1 MITIEQL
8 MNQVKSLE
16 SDLALLTEEKGY
28 ALSTYNL
35 DDEDDYL
42 DYISLLEDIDYTERM
57 IDRLHDE
64 IDYIEAED
72 DWNLYL

>member
-1 MITIEQL
+1 MKTIEQL
-8 MNQVKSLE
+8 MNQVKALE

-42 DYISLLEDIDYTERM
+42 AYISLLEDIDHTERM
-57 IDRLHDE
+57 IDRLYNE
-64 IDYIEAED
+64 IDYMEAED

>member
-1 MITIEQL
+1 MKTIEQL

>member
-1 MITIEQL
+1 MKTIEQL
-8 MNQVKSLE
+8 MNQIKALE
-16 SDLALLTEEKGY
+16 SDLDLLTEEKGH

-64 IDYIEAED
+64 IDYMKAED

>member
-1 MITIEQL
+1 MKTIEQL
-8 MNQVKSLE
+8 MNQVKALE
-16 SDLALLTEEKGY
+16 SDLALLTEEKGH
-28 ALSTYNL
+28 ALSTYDL

-42 DYISLLEDIDYTERM
+42 NYISLLEDIDYTERM